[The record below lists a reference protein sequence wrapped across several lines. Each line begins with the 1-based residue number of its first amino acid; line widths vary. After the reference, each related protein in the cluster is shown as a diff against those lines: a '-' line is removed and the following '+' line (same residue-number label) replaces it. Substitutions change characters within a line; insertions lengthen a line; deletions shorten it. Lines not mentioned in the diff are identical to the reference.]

1 MTEKLSVSQSPPP
14 TQDRRRR
21 SSLEGVPFV
30 GSYFAKKREEREQL
44 PLAIQYLT
52 VYSDFFHAVELKP
65 YEIAFFV
72 KAFKLPIKVK
82 ATEVTKQDFL
92 NLFDSAVESLE
103 EDPEKKG
110 SIFKLYNTVDVLTY
124 LEKRTFRESLCTGL
138 IPGLIT
144 AMQTIET
151 KNFFL
156 KQATPLKTDPETGK
170 NNVGGFYFDVC
181 YLYALAS
188 QGMKE
193 DSETSVITERYTVAT
208 KFEHN
213 QKLRLSKT
221 MRCFNIMGHV
231 TTYGEFYSNLSPEIL
246 KRKELDLIPLVEDTD
261 SISEGVLISGAF
273 RKAQDT
279 WRYIN

>member
-1 MTEKLSVSQSPPP
+1 MTEKLTVSQSPP
-14 TQDRRRR
+14 QGQGRRK
-21 SSLEGVPFV
+21 SSLEGMPIV

-52 VYSDFFHAVELKP
+52 LYSDLFHALDLKP
-65 YEIAFFV
+65 YEIAFFA
-72 KAFKLPIKVK
+72 KAFKLPIK
-82 ATEVTKQDFL
+82 TKPNELSKEDFL

-124 LEKRTFRESLCTGL
+124 MEKRTFRENLSTGL

-144 AMQTIET
+144 AMQSIET

-156 KQATPLKTDPETGK
+156 KQASPLKTDPETGK
-170 NNVGGFYFDVC
+170 AIVGGFYFDIC
-181 YLYALAS
+181 YLYLLAS
-188 QGMKE
+188 EGMKE

-208 KFEHN
+208 KFEV
-213 QKLRLSKT
+213 QEKLRLSKK
-221 MRCFNIMGHV
+221 MRCFNLLGHV
-231 TTYGEFYSNLSPEIL
+231 TTYGEFYNSLSPDIL
-246 KRKELDLIPLVEDTD
+246 KRKELNLIPLIEDD
-261 SISEGVLISGAF
+261 ESVSDGVLISGAF
-273 RKAQDT
+273 RKAQDA